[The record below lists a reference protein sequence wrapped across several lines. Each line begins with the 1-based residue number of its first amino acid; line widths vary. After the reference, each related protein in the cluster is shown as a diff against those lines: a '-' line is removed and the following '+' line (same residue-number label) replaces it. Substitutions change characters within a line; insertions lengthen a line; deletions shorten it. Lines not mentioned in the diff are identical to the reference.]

1 MGWIGAGRTRP
12 VLNTCK
18 DLTRAVNYQ
27 PPVGTT
33 HARRPSVVFL
43 ALTLAGSLGLLLTP
57 VGALAD
63 TSPASSPAPSAAP
76 TPAASPDPSAS
87 SSTSAVASPS
97 ASPAPKPQ
105 NQLKNKEAQGLLIG
119 DLTASE
125 AHALL
130 LERSLNQ
137 AQLSLIGLGQQIVDS
152 EKQVSD
158 LDTRITSVT
167 AQHAL
172 VSQRLQADRT
182 QLGAVIRRLYK
193 HQDNFFVSLI
203 RAGGFGGFLEVVGY
217 SDVVVDRER
226 DLIREVQA
234 DDVALAHAQTTLER
248 SRSSK
253 KAVLD
258 RLVLTRTA
266 LAEQISNQQ
275 SLQTQLQDTIDQ
287 ALAAL
292 DAMQTDT
299 PDMAAKRA
307 QLLKMKTDSVLTQI
321 EQAVF
326 AADTFSQTAQL
337 IAQDPVLAST
347 GKLLMPI
354 PHAIVTQGFGPTSLS
369 IEASYAGYAHFHTG
383 IDLAVPLGTPVF
395 AAADGLVAL
404 ARPMTDASGALI
416 GYGNYVVL
424 QHDTGLKTLYGHL
437 LAIGV
442 KEGDVVR
449 RGQLIGLVGSTGNST
464 GPHTHFEVRIDNSPI
479 DPMQFLPLN
488 PTAN

>member
-1 MGWIGAGRTRP
+1 LGWIGASRTRP
-12 VLNTCK
+12 VLNSCK

-130 LERSLNQ
+130 LKRSLNQ

-152 EKQVSD
+152 EKQVSE
-158 LDTRITSVT
+158 
-167 AQHAL
+167 
-172 VSQRLQADRT
+172 RLQADRT

-226 DLIREVQA
+226 DLIRKVQA

-266 LAEQISNQQ
+266 LAAQIANQQ

-307 QLLKMKTDSVLTQI
+307 QLLKMKTDSVLNQI

-347 GKLLMPI
+347 GKLLLPI
-354 PHAIVTQGFGPTSLS
+354 PHAIITQGFGPTSLS

-383 IDLAVPLGTPVF
+383 VDLAVPLGTPVF
-395 AAADGLVAL
+395 AAADGVVAL
-404 ARPMTDASGALI
+404 ARPMTDAGGALI
-416 GYGNYVVL
+416 GYGNYIVL
-424 QHDTGLKTLYGHL
+424 QHDVGLKTLYGHL

-442 KEGDVVR
+442 KEGDVVK

-479 DPMQFLPLN
+479 DPTQFLPLN